1 MEVLSNKNVN
11 KPNQRNAL
19 LLKNEKEANL
29 LVAKVMR
36 ICFLFYTVVYI
47 LNCVGVFIVPHK
59 IMTIAYVL
67 GSCFMLFPTLI
78 SNILKIHNEY
88 IKYLYVLSA
97 VLFVFILCT
106 TLGYHVV
113 VMYAFA
119 IAVASLYFSKRLNVY
134 TTILSVIGSSV
145 GQILAFELKTM
156 QDKNFPTLQEA
167 IIYGVLPRALCLIC
181 VSAIFTTL
189 TRRTASMLGN
199 LMGAEEQ
206 KKMLDSL
213 TKMKNKSTEVSEN
226 LVSLVSELSMISDMS
241 NETNQSI
248 AKETGNILH
257 SSSDNASNV
266 ESVNRNMKEITQQ
279 LEQVNAMSEQI
290 KVLSKKTKEATLA
303 NEKSMDHAAD
313 SMEQIYK
320 SANDCKQIV
329 TNLGNESQEIIGI
342 VNVITGISSKTNILA
357 LNASI
362 EAARA
367 GEHGK
372 GFSVV
377 AEEIQKLAEQT
388 KQAVESIGTIIRG
401 VVSSTDDA
409 VVAMDL
415 SVGLTQSGLKEIKE
429 AEVSSNIIA
438 SSNTEMAEHIK
449 SMNEITKQVYHN
461 GLSVKDSMNQVSQN
475 TQKNL
480 GAVEQVTAAT
490 QENSASIENI
500 ADMVSKINEI
510 VNELNDI
517 IQ

>member
-1 MEVLSNKNVN
+1 MEVQTNK
-11 KPNQRNAL
+11 KKQRNAL
-19 LLKNEKEANL
+19 LMKNEKEANV

-36 ICFLFYTVVYI
+36 ICFLLFTIVFI
-47 LNCVGVFIVPHK
+47 LNCVGVFVVDQK
-59 IMTIAYVL
+59 VMTIAYIL
-67 GSCFMLFPTLI
+67 GSCFMLLPTLL
-78 SNILKIHNEY
+78 SNILKINKDY
-88 IKYLYVLSA
+88 LKYLYVLSA

-106 TLGYHVV
+106 TLTFHVV
-113 VMYAFA
+113 VMYTFA
-119 IAVASLYFSKRLNVY
+119 IAVASLYFSKRLNIY
-134 TTILSVIGSSV
+134 TTVLSVIGCSL
-145 GQILAFELKTM
+145 GQIMAFQLQTLP
-156 QDKNFPTLQEA
+156 DDNFPIFQNM
-167 IIYGVLPRALCLIC
+167 IIYGVLPRAICLIAI
-181 VSAIFTTL
+181 SAIFTTL
-189 TRRTASMLGN
+189 TRRTATMLGN

-206 KKMLDSL
+206 KQMLDSL
-213 TKMKNKSTEVSEN
+213 SKMKQKSAQVSDQ
-226 LVSLVSELSMISDMS
+226 LVSLVSELSTISDMS

-248 AKETGNILH
+248 AQETGNILH

-266 ESVNRNMKEITQQ
+266 ENVNRNMKEISEQ

-290 KVLSKKTKEATLA
+290 KALSKKAKEATLA
-303 NEKSMDHAAD
+303 NEKSMDHAAA

-320 SANDCKQIV
+320 SANECKEIV

-388 KQAVESIGTIIRG
+388 KSAVESIGTIIRG
-401 VVSSTDDA
+401 VVDSTGEA
-409 VVAMDL
+409 VVAMDE
-415 SVGLTQSGLKEIKE
+415 SVDLTQTGLKEIKE
-429 AEVSSNIIA
+429 AEVSSNVIA
-438 SSNTEMAEHIK
+438 SSNTEMAEHIN
-449 SMNEITKQVYHN
+449 SMNEITKQVYQS
-461 GLSVKDSMNQVSQN
+461 GLNVKDSMNQVSQN
-475 TQKNL
+475 THKNL

-500 ADMVSKINEI
+500 ADMVSQINDI
-510 VNELNDI
+510 VKELNDI